1 MCLAWSAGITESP
14 GGLCMISIVSC
25 AFSNVDSALDTILGG
40 YAHIPGLRLT
50 CEQASR
56 MWALGDARCQ
66 GMFDALVDA
75 GFLTRSSDGAYVR
88 AR

>member
-1 MCLAWSAGITESP
+1 MLSG
-14 GGLCMISIVSC
+14 VSC
-25 AFSNVDSALDTILGG
+25 AYADVGSALDTILGG
-40 YAHIPGLRLT
+40 YARVPSLRLT

-56 MWALGDARCQ
+56 IWTLEETRCR

-75 GFLTRSSDGAYVR
+75 GFLRRGSDGAYVL